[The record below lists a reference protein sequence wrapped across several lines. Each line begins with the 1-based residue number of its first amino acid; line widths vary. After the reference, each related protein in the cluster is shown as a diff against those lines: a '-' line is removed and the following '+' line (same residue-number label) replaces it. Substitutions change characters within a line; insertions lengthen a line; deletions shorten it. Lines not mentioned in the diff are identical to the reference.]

1 VNYLFSNRD
10 LKRLILPLIIEQF
23 LQCFVGLADSLMV
36 ATVGEAAV
44 SAVSLVDSVFLLLI
58 YVFSALATGGA
69 VVAGQA
75 LGRKDTDEA
84 CRSANQLVVFIA
96 ELSIVIMVLVY
107 LFRELMMRLVFGD
120 IEPDVLSNCRTY
132 LNIVTLSIPFIAVYN
147 AGAALFRSMGNSRV
161 SMITAMLMNGI
172 NLAGNALL
180 IFVFKMGIAGVAIPT
195 LVSRVIGC
203 VYILK
208 LLKNPEWKVHLPQK
222 LSFQLDGPI
231 LKQILRIGVPNG
243 LENGMFHLGKIVI
256 LSLVASFGTASI
268 AANAIGNNVTT
279 FAYLPGTAIGYAI
292 LTVVSQCVGAKDIP
306 QARYYVK
313 KLVKLTYLVLLIS
326 NVLVALITIPVLH
339 FYNLS
344 PEATELARTIIW
356 YYNICCIL
364 IYTPSFPLPNALRA
378 ANDVKYTLYVA
389 AFSMWVFRIGFSYI
403 LGDWLDMGLFGVWVA
418 MTIDW
423 LFRGICFTARYLHGG
438 WEKKAVPDL
447 VETEV

>member
-1 VNYLFSNRD
+1 MNYLFSNRD

-75 LGRKDTDEA
+75 LGRKDNDEA

-96 ELSIVIMVLVY
+96 EASFVIMILVY
-107 LFRELMMRLVFGD
+107 LGRELMMRLVFGD
-120 IEPDVLSNCRTY
+120 IELDVLENCRTY

-161 SMITAMLMNGI
+161 SMITAMLMNAI
-172 NLAGNALL
+172 NLIGNAVL
-180 IFVFKMGIAGVAIPT
+180 IFGFKMGITGVAIPT
-195 LVSRVIGC
+195 LISRVVGC

-208 LLKNPEWKVHLPQK
+208 LLKNPEWKVHLPQR
-222 LSFQLDGPI
+222 LSFKPDGPI

-268 AANAIGNNVTT
+268 AANAVGNNVTT

-344 PEATELARTIIW
+344 PEATELAKTIIW

-378 ANDVKYTLYVA
+378 ANDVKYTLIVA
-389 AFSMWVFRIGFSYI
+389 AFSMWVFRIGFSYV
-403 LGDWLDMGLFGVWVA
+403 LGDWLEMGLFGVWVA

-423 LFRGICFTARYLHGG
+423 AFRGLLFTVRYLRGG

-447 VETEV
+447 AEI

>member
-1 VNYLFSNRD
+1 MNYLFSNRD

-75 LGRKDTDEA
+75 LGRKDNDEA

-96 ELSIVIMVLVY
+96 ELSFIIMILVY
-107 LFRELMMRLVFGD
+107 FGRELMMRLVFGD
-120 IEPDVLSNCRTY
+120 IELDVLENCRTY

-172 NLAGNALL
+172 NLAGNAIL
-180 IFVFKMGIAGVAIPT
+180 IFVFKMGITGVAIPT
-195 LVSRVIGC
+195 LISRVVGC

-208 LLKNPEWKVHLPQK
+208 LLKNPEWKVHLPQR
-222 LSFQLDGPI
+222 LSVKPDGPI

-268 AANAIGNNVTT
+268 AANAVGNNVTT

-344 PEATELARTIIW
+344 PEATELAKTIIW

-378 ANDVKYTLYVA
+378 ANDVKYTLIVA
-389 AFSMWVFRIGFSYI
+389 AFSMWVFRIGFSYV
-403 LGDWLDMGLFGVWVA
+403 LGDWLEMGLFGVWVA

-423 LFRGICFTARYLHGG
+423 AFRGLLFTVRYLRGG

-447 VETEV
+447 AEV

>member
-1 VNYLFSNRD
+1 MNYLFSNRD

-75 LGRKDTDEA
+75 LGRKDNDEA

-96 ELSIVIMVLVY
+96 EVSIVIMILVY
-107 LFRELMMRLVFGD
+107 LGRELMMRLVFGD
-120 IEPDVLSNCRTY
+120 IELDVLENCRTY

-147 AGAALFRSMGNSRV
+147 AGAALFRSMGNSRI
-161 SMITAMLMNGI
+161 SMITAMLMNTI
-172 NLAGNALL
+172 NLVGNAVL
-180 IFVFKMGIAGVAIPT
+180 IFGFKMGISGVAIPT
-195 LVSRVIGC
+195 LISRMVGC
-203 VYILK
+203 FYILK
-208 LLKNPEWKVHLPQK
+208 LLKNPDWKVHLPK
-222 LSFQLDGPI
+222 RLSFKPDGPI

-268 AANAIGNNVTT
+268 AANAVGNNVTT

-313 KLVKLTYLVLLIS
+313 KLVKLTYLVLFIS
-326 NVLVALITIPVLH
+326 NVLVALITLPVLH

-344 PEATELARTIIW
+344 PEATELAKIIIW

-378 ANDVKYTLYVA
+378 ANDVRYTLIVA
-389 AFSMWVFRIGFSYI
+389 AVSMWVCRIGLSYV
-403 LGDWLDMGLFGVWVA
+403 LGDWLGWGLVGVWVA

-423 LFRGICFTARYLHGG
+423 AVRGLLFTIRYLKGG
-438 WEKKAVPDL
+438 WEKKAVP
-447 VETEV
+447 EPIEA

>member
-1 VNYLFSNRD
+1 MNYLFSNRD

-75 LGRKDTDEA
+75 LGRRDNDEA

-96 ELSIVIMVLVY
+96 ELSFIIMILVY
-107 LFRELMMRLVFGD
+107 FGRELMMRLVFGD
-120 IEPDVLSNCRTY
+120 IELDVLENCRTY

-172 NLAGNALL
+172 NLAGNAIL

-195 LVSRVIGC
+195 LISRVVGC

-208 LLKNPEWKVHLPQK
+208 LLRNPEWKVHLPQR
-222 LSFQLDGPI
+222 LSVKPDGPI

-268 AANAIGNNVTT
+268 AANAVGNNVTT

-344 PEATELARTIIW
+344 PEATELAKTIIW

-378 ANDVKYTLYVA
+378 ANDVKYTLIVA
-389 AFSMWVFRIGFSYI
+389 AFSMWVFRIGFSYV
-403 LGDWLDMGLFGVWVA
+403 LGDWLEMGLFGVWVA

-423 LFRGICFTARYLHGG
+423 AFRGLLFTVRYLRGG

-447 VETEV
+447 AEV

>member
-1 VNYLFSNRD
+1 MNYLFSNRD

-23 LQCFVGLADSLMV
+23 LQCFVGLAESLMV

-75 LGRKDTDEA
+75 LGRKDNDEA

-96 ELSIVIMVLVY
+96 ELSFIIMILVY
-107 LFRELMMRLVFGD
+107 FGRELMMRLVFGD
-120 IEPDVLSNCRTY
+120 IELDVLENCRTY

-172 NLAGNALL
+172 NLAGNAIL
-180 IFVFKMGIAGVAIPT
+180 IFVFKMGITGVAIPT
-195 LVSRVIGC
+195 LISRVVGC

-208 LLKNPEWKVHLPQK
+208 LLKNPEWKVHLPQR
-222 LSFQLDGPI
+222 LSVKPDGPI

-268 AANAIGNNVTT
+268 AANAVGNNVTT

-344 PEATELARTIIW
+344 PEATELAKTIIW

-378 ANDVKYTLYVA
+378 ANDVKYTLIVA
-389 AFSMWVFRIGFSYI
+389 AFSMWVFRIGFSYV
-403 LGDWLDMGLFGVWVA
+403 LGDWLEMGLFGVWVA

-423 LFRGICFTARYLHGG
+423 AFRGLLFTVRYLRGG

-447 VETEV
+447 ADV